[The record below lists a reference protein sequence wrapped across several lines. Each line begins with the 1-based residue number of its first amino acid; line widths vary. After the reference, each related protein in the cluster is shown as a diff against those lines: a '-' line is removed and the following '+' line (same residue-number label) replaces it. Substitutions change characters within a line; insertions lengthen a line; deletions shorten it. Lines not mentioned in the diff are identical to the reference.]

1 MKKFKTIILI
11 IFQVYLVFPS
21 FAQDPNYTQFFNNQ
35 TYYNPA
41 YTGIYEGLRA
51 RFSFRDLYPALPYD
65 FKSYHFD
72 ADLGDRGLPGAGGVG
87 LFVNTDNEGI
97 GFIRNL
103 NLGMSLSVRI
113 PFSKQ
118 SICQIGMK
126 ASWLQKSVNWDDFI
140 FSDRLSARY
149 GDIYQST
156 FIRPD
161 QNVRNMADFGVGGLV
176 QFGDDPGTLWGTIGL
191 GVDHLFEPDQSFLQT
206 AKAPLPRKWVLHADM
221 VYAIG
226 QTSGFHR
233 MEDNALYLNPAVVYQ
248 SQGGLNALQVGLN
261 MSKYG
266 IIGGLW
272 YKGSFGSYNNSS
284 LAFVAGYGALI
295 SNIGIRFTYSYD
307 MQMAGALQGTGGAHE
322 ISLILDLSDKGFIT
336 GRVGLGKPN
345 TYKANNP
352 WKCEAF

>member
-72 ADLGDRGLPGAGGVG
+72 ADLGDRGLPGAGGIG

-176 QFGDDPGTLWGTIGL
+176 QFGDAPGPLWGTIG
-191 GVDHLFEPDQSFLQT
+191 
-206 AKAPLPRKWVLHADM
+206 
-221 VYAIG
+221 
-226 QTSGFHR
+226 
-233 MEDNALYLNPAVVYQ
+233 
-248 SQGGLNALQVGLN
+248 
-261 MSKYG
+261 
-266 IIGGLW
+266 
-272 YKGSFGSYNNSS
+272 
-284 LAFVAGYGALI
+284 
-295 SNIGIRFTYSYD
+295 
-307 MQMAGALQGTGGAHE
+307 
-322 ISLILDLSDKGFIT
+322 
-336 GRVGLGKPN
+336 
-345 TYKANNP
+345 
-352 WKCEAF
+352 